1 MTYLAKE
8 GGVGQIHFL
17 LAQYVVESYS
27 IPKSFGN
34 VARLP
39 ADIQKKW
46 PESYL
51 EKLKLLKNR
60 NVYKVVDLS
69 KRSKAIMNC
78 WMFNIKSDSYYKSWF
93 VVKGFSQVEE
103 INFDKLFSPVINYE
117 TAYLFLTVAVLED

>member
-1 MTYLAKE
+1 ML
-8 GGVGQIHFL
+8 VQH
-17 LAQYVVESYS
+17 VVESYS

-69 KRSKAIMNC
+69 KAQKAIKNF
-78 WMFNIKSDSYYKSWF
+78 WVFNIKSNGCYRSQLA
-93 VVKGFSQVEE
+93 VKQFSQVEE
-103 INFDKLFSPVINYE
+103 INFDKLFSPVILSSY
-117 TAYLFLTVAVLED
+117 